1 MNIVIVDD
9 EPMILNII
17 QKQLQY
23 IHDKDIETYSFT
35 SIQDMQKA
43 RVPIDLLLLDIDM
56 PDCDGITYSKE
67 HRDMKIIF
75 VTSQGQRMKE
85 AFGYNVYGFVE
96 KDHLKEELC
105 QKVIEV
111 IKELKQ
117 ERTIELKTD
126 LGCFQFYLK
135 DIVYGQYL
143 SDRRISFVVNQKS
156 YIYKGKTFKEFVE
169 MLGDGF
175 YFIDRD
181 TFINM
186 DHVIGIV
193 NSQVILRDI
202 HQKLIISSRRQ
213 KEVKDIFLR
222 RKRK

>member
-1 MNIVIVDD
+1 M
-9 EPMILNII
+9 
-17 QKQLQY
+17 
-23 IHDKDIETYSFT
+23 
-35 SIQDMQKA
+35 
-43 RVPIDLLLLDIDM
+43 
-56 PDCDGITYSKE
+56 
-67 HRDMKIIF
+67 
-75 VTSQGQRMKE
+75 
-85 AFGYNVYGFVE
+85 
-96 KDHLKEELC
+96 
-105 QKVIEV
+105 
-111 IKELKQ
+111 
-117 ERTIELKTD
+117 
-126 LGCFQFYLK
+126 K

-193 NSQVILRDI
+193 NNQVILKDI